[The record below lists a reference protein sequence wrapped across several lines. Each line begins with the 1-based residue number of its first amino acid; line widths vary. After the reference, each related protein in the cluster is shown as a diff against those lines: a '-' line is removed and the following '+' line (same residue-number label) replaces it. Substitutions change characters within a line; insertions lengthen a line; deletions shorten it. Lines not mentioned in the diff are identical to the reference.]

1 MNVTFMIRFQRLT
14 YRQAVSPLPSHLH
27 AVMEQA
33 ARLRLERLN
42 IARNY
47 TWSLANNQRGTKAL
61 SPTACEEP
69 CDLFMSS
76 LEINSIPAVTL
87 IAAYEKT

>member
-14 YRQAVSPLPSHLH
+14 YRQAVSPLPFHLH

-42 IARNY
+42 MARNY

-61 SPTACEEP
+61 SPTA
-69 CDLFMSS
+69 
-76 LEINSIPAVTL
+76 
-87 IAAYEKT
+87 

>member
-61 SPTACEEP
+61 SPTACKV
-69 CDLFMSS
+69 LNLANNHVSAFGNGSS
-76 LEINSIPAVTL
+76 P
-87 IAAYEKT
+87 

>member
-14 YRQAVSPLPSHLH
+14 YRQAVSPLPFHLH

-42 IARNY
+42 MARNY
-47 TWSLANNQRGTKAL
+47 TWSLANNQRGTKGL

-69 CDLFMSS
+69 CELVSRVLRLTPS
-76 LEINSIPAVTL
+76 QL
-87 IAAYEKT
+87 